1 MGHFTFDIFNL
12 FSVLIQYIDS
22 YISDQKPHS
31 LSLYLLSGDAHVVP
45 HVREN
50 SGLNEEPFQAQSFA
64 STLQLGSFADAALD
78 KLQHTILLL
87 PTDLWGRRMDI
98 KWEPKTNRHFETQKK
113 KIKQVIKREQNFCW
127 NESPMDVLDLL
138 APPVDPAQ

>member
-87 PTDLWGRRMDI
+87 PTDL
-98 KWEPKTNRHFETQKK
+98 
-113 KIKQVIKREQNFCW
+113 
-127 NESPMDVLDLL
+127 
-138 APPVDPAQ
+138 